1 MRIAIR
7 LLVLA
12 LFLAWPSAGR
22 AYPFMIQHG
31 YTGCGECHVDPSG
44 GGALTEYGR
53 GQAEILLRTPWGIR
67 PEDWEPPRTK
77 DFAFGVVSLP
87 EWLALQGDGRVLV
100 VPEPSN
106 TRVVAMQSDLRA
118 AVHTDRFVAYGSA
131 GWVDEGATEA
141 WVSAND
147 GTGGNLVSREYWV
160 GWKPDRDLLVRGGR
174 MALPFGIRS
183 EEHKLFVRS
192 TTETDTNAD
201 QQLGADAVWSGGAVR
216 AEVMGIL
223 GNIQVS
229 PDDFRERGYSA
240 VGSYALRKNLEVGAS
255 SLLAY
260 AVLDTATI
268 TEQIRQAHGLFGRFS
283 PVQRLALFGE
293 ADVLLDGTLG
303 PRVGAAGYLQLDV
316 EALSGFHVKGTGE
329 WCDDDFTDTSG
340 STARGTATLLW
351 FFAPHA
357 DVRAD
362 AMYGTL
368 DCTPGVDPSFMGLLQ
383 AHVFL

>member
-1 MRIAIR
+1 MRFLTV
-7 LLVLA
+7 LLAA
-12 LFLAWPSAGR
+12 LVFGWSRAAS

-44 GGALTEYGR
+44 AGALTEYGR
-53 GQAEILLRTPWGIR
+53 GQAEILLRTAWGTR
-67 PEDWEPPRTK
+67 PEDWEPSKTK
-77 DFAFGVVSLP
+77 DFAFGVLSLP

-100 VPEPSN
+100 IPEPSN

-131 GWVDEGATEA
+131 GWVDEGATTA
-141 WVSAND
+141 WVSANA
-147 GTGGNLVSREYWV
+147 GAGGNLVSREYWM
-160 GWKPDRDLLVRGGR
+160 GWKPDRDLLIRGGR

-201 QQLGADAVWSGGAVR
+201 QQIGADAVWSGGAVR
-216 AEVMGIL
+216 AELMGIL
-223 GNIQVS
+223 GNVQVS

-240 VGSYALRKNLEVGAS
+240 VASYAPSKKLELGAS
-255 SLLAY
+255 SLVAH
-260 AVLDTATI
+260 AKLDTATI

-283 PVQRLALFGE
+283 PAQRLALLSE

-329 WCDDDFTDTSG
+329 WCDDDFADTSG
-340 STARGTATLLW
+340 STTRGTGTLLW

-368 DCTPGVDPSFMGLLQ
+368 ECTPGVASSFMGLLQ
-383 AHVFL
+383 AHLFL